1 MRTAIWK
8 SMLEAD
14 MNAKYWKYLVNRYST
29 RDKGFKIFLAIMASG
44 TVAGWGLWEDIPWLW
59 KSLSSISAIIAI
71 SSPILNYQKSI
82 EQMALLAGKWGELRI
97 EYEDLWR
104 QVRNHGEPE
113 VLERAYK
120 KFKKI
125 ESTLQEKETKLPEDK
140 ALIKI
145 CFEEVKKTRGLV

>member
-1 MRTAIWK
+1 MTKDNDIMRTAIWK

-71 SSPILNYQKSI
+71 SSPILNI
-82 EQMALLAGKWGELRI
+82 
-97 EYEDLWR
+97 
-104 QVRNHGEPE
+104 
-113 VLERAYK
+113 
-120 KFKKI
+120 
-125 ESTLQEKETKLPEDK
+125 STDQ
-140 ALIKI
+140 
-145 CFEEVKKTRGLV
+145 